1 MNTKKIFPFLLALPL
16 VISGCGTSPKKKST
30 STPTPSSS
38 SEQPS
43 SSSAPAPSSSGTSQP
58 ASSSSSSPTPAPS
71 SSSSVIPPAPSSSS
85 SVVPPTPT
93 SSGTSVAPT
102 PVDPHT
108 PQEYLDEFNLLK
120 NTILNQHNYTLDV
133 HTDYIDEPDKP
144 EESQDESYDNQ
155 TIMINN
161 KVYCY
166 DSGLL
171 SGKTGYIYQKNQ
183 GYVTFDYYGANVLP
197 GKFYSTNP
205 SIGIT
210 DFEDLTAENFY
221 LGSYTQEV
229 ASPSTFKT
237 SSADVMALIINFSAY
252 SFYSEV
258 TISPEYAYFSVD
270 IEKHELTMD
279 AHFTYDHYDEYEKKS
294 DIHVIIKVNKI
305 GTTTNETF
313 ESYLENPTTT
323 YPVRTEWSEEE
334 ETLLRSRFAGEIPTF
349 PSGASYAFFV
359 EDYNDSG
366 TYKIL
371 VSDRASGNLTS
382 SYAEEIVDYERYT
395 EVTSERDSRLF
406 KRIYDDPSTMTRYT
420 HTIEMAY
427 EEASVRYPNGR
438 FDILFK
444 GTAGPTT
451 IDSVQAFNTYLS
463 TKGYSQFVP
472 QFGFDSSY
480 TITKFTDMTESKNQ
494 ELGYHGYEFYSGTSA
509 FRVYIPSYSDA
520 LAAQESYVI
529 ALNSEA
535 YGFTKKSSFL
545 GQVVYS
551 NEDKFES
558 PSSVTMTSVEAMGQ
572 SSYEAQ
578 GFIEF
583 RYQVYALK
591 DPSETPTL
599 VKIQIDTACQSD
611 FTVGDTFTYGSGV
624 IHALYSDGNWSSN
637 IASECTF
644 SGYDMSK
651 SGDQHVTVTYSEGG
665 VTVFAYYD
673 IHVASS
679 DSNYTASTS
688 LVGGADFLINLC
700 ADGTGTY
707 TFTRV
712 SPASTGTTH
721 FTYTIVDSVIT
732 FTLAEDISSSL
743 YGRFNL
749 FAGTTTGTTRVGS
762 YDSEADTITVTLS
775 NASGASALEVT
786 FVAA

>member
-1 MNTKKIFPFLLALPL
+1 MNTKRILPILLALPL
-16 VISGCGTSPKKKST
+16 VISGCNSTPKKNST

-38 SEQPS
+38 S
-43 SSSAPAPSSSGTSQP
+43 APSPTSSTTSQTP
-58 ASSSSSSPTPAPS
+58 SSSSSSPTPAPS
-71 SSSSVIPPAPSSSS
+71 SSSSVVPPAPSSSS

-93 SSGTSVAPT
+93 SSGTSTAPT

-120 NTILNQHNYTLDV
+120 NTIINQHNYTLDV

-144 EESQDESYDNQ
+144 EESEDESYDNQ

-183 GYVTFDYYGANVLP
+183 GYVSFDYYGANVLP

-205 SIGIT
+205 NIGIT

-221 LGSYTQEV
+221 LGSYTQIDE
-229 ASPSTFKT
+229 SPSIFKT

-252 SFYSEV
+252 SFYSSL

-294 DIHVIIKVNKI
+294 DIHVTIKVNKI

-323 YPVRTEWSEEE
+323 YPVRTEWNEDE
-334 ETLLRSRFAGEIPTF
+334 ETLLRSRFAGEIPSF
-349 PSGASYAFFV
+349 PSGASYAFSV
-359 EDYNDSG
+359 EEYEDSG
-366 TYKIL
+366 TYKVL
-371 VSDRASGNLTS
+371 VSDRASGDLTS
-382 SYAEEIVDYERYT
+382 SYAEEIVDYEGYE

-406 KRIYDDPSTMTRYT
+406 KRVYDDPDTMTRYT

-427 EEASVRYPNGR
+427 QAASVRYPNGR
-438 FDILFK
+438 FDILYK
-444 GTAGPTT
+444 GTTGPTS
-451 IDSVQAFNTYLS
+451 IDTVQAFNTYLS

-494 ELGYHGYEFYSGTSA
+494 ELGRHAYEFYSGTAA
-509 FRVYIPSYSDA
+509 FRVYIPSYTDA
-520 LAAQESYVI
+520 LAAQESYVT
-529 ALNSEA
+529 ALNLDA
-535 YGFTKKSSFL
+535 YGFTKKSSFM

-572 SSYEAQ
+572 SSYESQ

-583 RYQVYALK
+583 RYQIYALK

-599 VKIQIDTACQSD
+599 VKIQIDTACKSD
-611 FTVGDTFTYGSGV
+611 FTVEDTFTYGSGV

-651 SGDQHVTVTYSEGG
+651 SGDQTVTVTYTEGG
-665 VTVFAYYD
+665 ITVYAYYD
-673 IHVASS
+673 IHLQSDRTYAGTFRASGE
-679 DSNYTASTS
+679 DMH
-688 LVGGADFLINLC
+688 VWINLC

-707 TFTRV
+707 TFQR
-712 SPASTGTTH
+712 SSGTYMQY
-721 FTYTIVDSVIT
+721 FTYVIDGASIT
-732 FTLAEDISSSL
+732 FTLTQTYTQTDFTSFSLFKTNAVGATRECIYDAENDKM
-743 YGRFNL
+743 
-749 FAGTTTGTTRVGS
+749 
-762 YDSEADTITVTLS
+762 TITIS
-775 NASGASALEVT
+775 NTNEGGTGARQVEMSRE
-786 FVAA
+786 